1 MISLLL
7 FAALS
12 IWTLLGLIVLFDHA
26 AHSKPAQRVAL
37 LVGPVLVLIG
47 IAFQLG
53 FNLFKKLVGRS
64 KKA

>member
-7 FAALS
+7 FSALAV
-12 IWTLLGLIVLFDHA
+12 WTLLGLIVLFDHVGNG
-26 AHSKPAQRVAL
+26 PARRVAL

-47 IAFQLG
+47 IVFQLG
-53 FNLFKKLVGRS
+53 FNLFKKLAGRS